1 MDGIVALAGLV
12 LLFVLVV
19 VPVVA
24 FRANTRSHEL
34 ESEVKRM
41 RAELLALREA
51 LDSRLIPERESV
63 TSGDVIKAQET
74 PAVQPAPD
82 VTAEKSVSSPLD
94 PWTADY
100 RANVRP
106 VSVVADEPRGM
117 PFSEPSPQVQPAV
130 SPETLPT
137 ASEAANSEP
146 DSEVQTAVR
155 STDSSESQVIHGM
168 AHTPEKSAEPVP
180 SQQAA
185 TAHQDDYVGANDRG
199 LLSAL
204 FDWFMRGNPLAKVG
218 ILLLFFGLAYLIKYS
233 IERDIFPIE
242 LRLGAAAAIALGLL
256 GLGWRL
262 RQKQSLYA
270 LILQGG
276 ATGAL
281 YITVL
286 GACQL
291 WDLVPHG
298 LAFGLLVVICAASV
312 ALAIL
317 QRSLSLAMLASAG
330 GYLAPVLL
338 STGSGNYIALFSYY
352 LLLSLGILAITVRQP
367 WRPLNLLGF
376 VFSFGVAGLWGM
388 RDYQPE
394 YWLVCQLF
402 LLASLFIFGIFSN
415 LLSLRAHI
423 SGAKIVDS
431 VMMLGPP
438 LVGFGM
444 QYAITAHWKYGAAFS
459 ALGFGLIYLALA
471 GFTVRRIVLVG
482 KPFVISALALGVC
495 FTTLAIPLALSAK
508 WTAFAWAI
516 EGLGILWIG
525 LQQQQRYVSYSGT
538 ALLVFALGS
547 AVYAAAGLDRFS
559 FCLVFGIISLTWIAA
574 AWLWRK
580 QRTELETGL
589 LGGGILLWVI
599 TLIRSVQLEGITD
612 IFDVMLLLVLITL
625 SALIWFA
632 MAKRLKWLL
641 IGYGAWLLWP
651 AMLLAL
657 VAQFSVKASL
667 SETGWINLAWPCALA
682 AALWLLRRGIPRPQE
697 RIAQGLLAGVILVW
711 VGVLIKLVQ
720 PASLHDAVRMMIV
733 LALIALSVLFWLWLA
748 TRLHWPLLSYST
760 WLLWPAMLVTLGC
773 QLSTG
778 GSLFNAGWINLVW
791 PGVLMLAFYLL
802 RHGQPR
808 PAARVAQGLHLSL
821 LWMILLALGVE
832 LIRLLDTLPWG
843 MTEWKLGLAVGVG
856 VLVVQFMLYALR
868 RGLWPFVAMPL
879 IYGGVGLAPILLAL
893 AAYAIAGNICDGVM
907 IGWPYIPLI
916 NPLDVS
922 AGLALCSLVLWARFA
937 MPYLVAKI
945 PHEIMAYRWL
955 AAVVLVAWWGNGM
968 VLRTLSYYGNVD
980 WLVSALWAS
989 HLVQTTMSLLWGLT
1003 ALAIMIGSARRGGRN
1018 GWFIGAA
1025 ILGVIIVKLFLV
1037 DSAHGGGLMR
1047 AIAFIGVA
1055 ILMLIIG
1062 YFSPLPP
1069 RAERRDAMENKE

>member
-34 ESEVKRM
+34 ESEVKRI
-41 RAELLALREA
+41 RAEMLALREA
-51 LDSRLIPERESV
+51 LDSRLIPEQESV
-63 TSGDVIKAQET
+63 ASGDVIKAQE
-74 PAVQPAPD
+74 PPVIQPAPD
-82 VTAEKSVSSPLD
+82 VTAEKAVSPPLD

-100 RANVRP
+100 RASARP
-106 VSVVADEPRGM
+106 VSVVEGEPRGM
-117 PFSEPSPQVQPAV
+117 PSSEPSPQVQPAV
-130 SPETLPT
+130 SPETFPT
-137 ASEAANSEP
+137 ASEAANPEP

-155 STDSSESQVIHGM
+155 SADSSENPVIHGM
-168 AHTPEKSAEPVP
+168 AHAPEKPAEPVLP
-180 SQQAA
+180 QQAA
-185 TAHQDDYVGANDRG
+185 TAQQDDYAGENDRG

-242 LRLGAAAAIALGLL
+242 LRLGGAAAIALGLL

-262 RQKQSLYA
+262 RHKQPLYA

-291 WDLVPHG
+291 WELVPHG

-394 YWLVCQLF
+394 YWLACQLF

-471 GFTVRRIVLVG
+471 GFTVRRIVSVG

-559 FCLVFGIISLTWIAA
+559 FCLVFGIISLTWMAA

-589 LGGGILLWVI
+589 LAGGILLWVV
-599 TLIRSVQLEGITD
+599 TLIKGAQLQGLTD
-612 IFDVMLLLVLITL
+612 VFDATLLLVLITL
-625 SALIWFA
+625 SALVWYTT
-632 MAKRLKWLL
+632 AKRLKWSL

-657 VAQFSVKASL
+657 GVQFSVKTSL
-667 SETGWINLAWPCALA
+667 VDTGWINLAWPCALA
-682 AALWLLRRGIPRPQE
+682 VAFLLLRVGVPRPE
-697 RIAQGLLAGVILVW
+697 GRIAQGLLAGAILVW

-720 PASLHDAVRMMIV
+720 PTSPHDAVRMLIL

-748 TRLHWPLLSYST
+748 RRLQWPLMNYGT

-773 QLSTG
+773 QLSIG
-778 GSLFNAGWINLVW
+778 ESLFNAGWMNLAW
-791 PGVLMLAFYLL
+791 PGALALAFYLL
-802 RHGQPR
+802 RYGQPR
-808 PAARVAQGLHLSL
+808 PAGRVAQGLHLSL

-832 LIRLLDTLPWG
+832 LTYRLDTLPWG
-843 MTEWKLGLAVGVG
+843 LTEWKLALAAGAG
-856 VLVVQFMLYALR
+856 VLVVLTVLSALR
-868 RGLWPFVAMPL
+868 RGLWPFEQQPL
-879 IYGGVGLAPILLAL
+879 IYGGVGLVPVLSMLSL
-893 AAYAIAGNICDGVM
+893 YGVFGNFYDGAM
-907 IGWPYIPLI
+907 IGWPYIPVI
-916 NPLDVS
+916 NPLEVS
-922 AGLALCSLVLWARFA
+922 AGLALCTLVLWVRFA
-937 MPYLVAKI
+937 WPYLTTVVPA
-945 PHEIMAYRWL
+945 EILKYRAL
-955 AAVVLVAWWGNGM
+955 AGLVLVGWWLNGM
-968 VLRTLSYYGNVD
+968 ALRTLSYYGGVD
-980 WLVSALWAS
+980 WQPQALWAS
-989 HLVQTTMSLLWGLT
+989 RLVQTSMSLLW
-1003 ALAIMIGSARRGGRN
+1003 ALAALVIIAFATRRKSRN
-1018 GWFIGAA
+1018 GWFVGAA

-1069 RAERRDAMENKE
+1069 RAERRDAVENKE